1 MIQKMTPMDTSPKRR
16 MKVVIGRVER
26 VNFPEFDIIG
36 VPAKI
41 DTGAFRSSIW
51 ASNIIEE
58 EGVLSFTLL
67 DASSEWYTGKIYT
80 TTKFEIV
87 EVENSFG
94 HKQERYSVYI
104 KIKMGPK
111 NVVSNFTL
119 ADRSMKI
126 YPVLIGRKL
135 LRGRYIVDVAEGEPL
150 VDEEN
155 K

>member
-1 MIQKMTPMDTSPKRR
+1 MTPLDTSPKRR

-58 EGVLSFTLL
+58 AGVLSFTLL
-67 DASSEWYTGKIYT
+67 DSSSEWYTGKIYT

-135 LRGRYIVDVAEGEPL
+135 LRGRYVVDVAEGEPL

>member
-1 MIQKMTPMDTSPKRR
+1 MIQKMTPLDTSPKRR

-58 EGVLSFTLL
+58 AGVLSFTLL

>member
-58 EGVLSFTLL
+58 AGVLSFTLL

>member
-1 MIQKMTPMDTSPKRR
+1 MIQKMTPLDTSPKRR

-58 EGVLSFTLL
+58 AGVLSFTLL

-135 LRGRYIVDVAEGEPL
+135 LRGRYVVDVAEGEPL

>member
-1 MIQKMTPMDTSPKRR
+1 MIQKMTPLDTSPKRR

-58 EGVLSFTLL
+58 AGVLSFTLL
-67 DASSEWYTGKIYT
+67 DSSSEWYTGKIYT

-135 LRGRYIVDVAEGEPL
+135 LRGRYVVDVAEGEPL

>member
-1 MIQKMTPMDTSPKRR
+1 MTPMDTSPKRR

-58 EGVLSFTLL
+58 AGVLSFTLL
-67 DASSEWYTGKIYT
+67 DSSSEWYTGKIYT

-135 LRGRYIVDVAEGEPL
+135 LRGRYVVDVAEGEPL